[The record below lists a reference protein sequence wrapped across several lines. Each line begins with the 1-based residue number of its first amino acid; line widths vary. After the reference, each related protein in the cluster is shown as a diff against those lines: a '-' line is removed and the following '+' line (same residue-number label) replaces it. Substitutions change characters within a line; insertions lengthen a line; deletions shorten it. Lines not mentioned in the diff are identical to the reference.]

1 MVFHLLLYT
10 GHVCCVCTF
19 IAIIAVLIAILL
31 GLVSLYVA
39 LKYHNIYTP
48 QPPVNLTIAP
58 LSSIAIDLNKY
69 NISTLWNQYIN
80 VSVHSED
87 KISGIIDIGIYNGD
101 ISCTHHKLDREY
113 STSNNTL
120 FVRHWTKHTQPR
132 GKIYC
137 IKGNPDDKIQ
147 VYWSMA
153 AGDYEHATPLVTYN
167 CTQGI
172 NITEL
177 YHNITENITDP
188 DEIITVKFMKEIKSE
203 GQKDKMRVNI
213 LIDECLPE
221 PVNIEYYPVIIDD
234 DITPNEV
241 LSTTVKLQPFFQEI
255 FQPSI
260 LVINTEGIDHIS
272 DVIKVELIPH
282 DTRDDLLYIGIPI
295 LIIAVLAL
303 SLFTVLV
310 IHFMIG
316 RCNN

>member
-1 MVFHLLLYT
+1 MIV
-10 GHVCCVCTF
+10 
-19 IAIIAVLIAILL
+19 ILL
-31 GLVSLYVA
+31 GLVSLYLA
-39 LKYHNIYTP
+39 LKYHNIYT
-48 QPPVNLTIAP
+48 PPVNLTIAP
-58 LSSIAIDLNKY
+58 LSSIAINLNKY

-101 ISCTHHKLDREY
+101 ISCTHHKLDREC
-113 STSNNTL
+113 STNNNTL
-120 FVRHWTKHTQPR
+120 FVRHWTKYTQPR

-153 AGDYEHATPLVTYN
+153 AGDSEHVLPVTFN
-167 CTQGI
+167 CTEGI

-177 YHNITENITDP
+177 YRYINDNITDP
-188 DEIITVKFMKEIKSE
+188 DEIVTVKFMKEIKSDE

-234 DITPNEV
+234 DIKPNEV
-241 LSTTVKLQPFFQEI
+241 LSTTVKLQPFYQEI